1 MTKVGEPLDWSRIP
15 SAREPRKG
23 KPVKPVSLALRDG
36 RPAVLG
42 GARRDAT
49 DSNLRF
55 ETAHGTVL
63 VGVIPG
69 ERILD
74 AAACFQVLDHA
85 RQMNCTPIIWNHW
98 KRLPTHSARLATLA
112 MGRVIECCAPV
123 VISDADGIH
132 DLVELASRLKIPTR
146 RVIEPSGEATV
157 DLRFAWGLDN
167 AFNIVTR
174 HLPAGM
180 AELALDRYRSLA

>member
-23 KPVKPVSLALRDG
+23 KPVKPVSLALEDG
-36 RPAVLG
+36 RPAILG
-42 GARRDAT
+42 SSRRDTA
-49 DSNLRF
+49 DSNLRV
-55 ETAHGTVL
+55 ETAHGRVY
-63 VGVIPG
+63 VGIVPN

-74 AAACFQVLDHA
+74 AAACFQVLDRA
-85 RQMNCTPIIWNHW
+85 RQVNCTPIIWNHW
-98 KRLPTHSARLATLA
+98 KRLPADSARLATLA

-132 DLVELASRLKIPTR
+132 DLVELANRFKIPNR
-146 RVIEPSGEATV
+146 RVIEPSGEAAV
-157 DLRFAWGLDN
+157 DLRFARGLDN

-180 AELALDRYRSLA
+180 AELALDRYRSLG